1 MAYLGNSFPDRST
14 GVRPR
19 DDFIGDGVQQTFLL
33 SQPVPGSFENNIS
46 VLIDNVNQQPE
57 EAYFIVPIKRIRY
70 NNQVDEFY
78 KNRVVTQTNGAS
90 GIIVN
95 YRPNTG
101 YIDVYQTTSTDF
113 VSSGSPQFTQQNPEG
128 TVSTAFATSIQ
139 TLYGQGLRF
148 TGVPDVGQIIYATHI
163 GGQTYQV
170 QPAAGSVVP
179 ESLSDNIRNFVI
191 DKFTANASQDE
202 FALSQVETSANTLLV
217 HVDGALLTPV
227 DDFVLS
233 NSGASITLT
242 TPLSGG
248 EKVVITHLS
257 FSTVSRTL
265 IDEVGSFVPIFEI
278 GGAGVDLN
286 FTSKIGAYNKF
297 GRQVTCNIS
306 FRLIQAGSSTGV
318 LTIRGLPYESYGV
331 SQQAF
336 TFYMDEVDGF
346 TGVPTCR
353 LLPESTSLQLGYL
366 DPNSG
371 RWLPFDHTLLTNSSF
386 FTFTFT
392 YMSAK

>member
-33 SQPVPGSFENNIS
+33 SQPVPGSFEGNIS
-46 VLIDNVNQQPE
+46 VLVDNVNQQPE

-70 NNQVDEFY
+70 NNQVNEFY
-78 KNRVVTQTNGAS
+78 KNSVVTQTNGAS

-101 YIDVYQTTSTDF
+101 YIDVYQTTTVNF
-113 VSSGSPQFTQQNPEG
+113 VSSGSPQFTQQN
-128 TVSTAFATSIQ
+128 TDNTISTAFATSIQ

-148 TGVPDVGQIIYATHI
+148 TGVPDIGQIIYATHI

-170 QPAAGSVVP
+170 QPAAGSVTP
-179 ESLSDNIRNFVI
+179 ESLSENLRNFLV
-191 DKFTANASQDE
+191 DKFTATAGQDE
-202 FALSQVETSANTLLV
+202 FALGQVELSATTLLV
-217 HVDGALLTPV
+217 HVDGAVLTPI
-227 DDFVLS
+227 DDFTLS

-248 EKVVITHLS
+248 EKVVITHLG
-257 FSTVSRTL
+257 FSSVSRT
-265 IDEVGSFVPIFEI
+265 ITDEVGSFTPIFEI
-278 GGAGVDLN
+278 GGGTTDLN
-286 FTSKIGAYNKF
+286 FTSRIGAFNKF

-306 FRLIQAGSSTGV
+306 LRLIQAGSSTGV
-318 LTIRGLPYESYGV
+318 LTIRGLPYQSYGV

-336 TFYMDEVDGF
+336 AFFMDEVDGF
-346 TGVPTCR
+346 TGVPMAR
-353 LLPESTSLQLGYL
+353 LLPETTTLQLGYL
-366 DPNSG
+366 DPSSG